1 MAVKRAKKKSSAVK
15 EDDFDMDKI
24 GDVVKDNLQLED
36 SDSKLGE
43 VGKKESSV
51 VIVYKTYDADVEFKL
66 KEIPSKNNEI
76 LIGPNRLTRFEK
88 ARITGARSLQ
98 LSLGAPILTKIPP
111 EFTDTIMIAKYELEK
126 KTLPISI
133 RRILPNGLYQ
143 DIPIE
148 WTI

>member
-1 MAVKRAKKKSSAVK
+1 VAVKRAKKKSGAVK
-15 EDDFDMDKI
+15 DDDLDMDKN
-24 GDVVKDNLQLED
+24 GSTGKDNLQLED
-36 SDSKLGE
+36 SNNNLME
-43 VGKKESSV
+43 VDKKESNTV
-51 VIVYKTYDADVEFKL
+51 VIYKTYDADVEFRL
-66 KEIPSKNNEI
+66 QEVPSKNNEI
-76 LIGPNRLTRFEK
+76 LIGPVRLTRFEK

>member
-1 MAVKRAKKKSSAVK
+1 MAVKRAKKKSSTVK
-15 EDDFDMDKI
+15 DDELDMDKI
-24 GDVVKDNLQLED
+24 GDGGKDNLQED
-36 SDSKLGE
+36 
-43 VGKKESSV
+43 VGSNSREADKKESNR
-51 VIVYKTYDADVEFKL
+51 VITYKTYDADVEFKP
-66 KEIPSKNNEI
+66 KEIPSKNDEI
-76 LIGPNRLTRFEK
+76 LIGPARLTRFEK

>member
-1 MAVKRAKKKSSAVK
+1 VK
-15 EDDFDMDKI
+15 DDDLDMDKNDD
-24 GDVVKDNLQLED
+24 GGKNDLQLED
-36 SDSKLGE
+36 SDNKLGE
-43 VGKKESSV
+43 VEKKETKAV
-51 VIVYKTYDADVEFKL
+51 VIYKTYDADVEFRL
-66 KEIPSKNNEI
+66 KEIPPKNNEI
-76 LIGPNRLTRFEK
+76 LIGPVRLTRFEK